1 MHVEKIYKQMKK
13 YFTISFFFLLFAL
26 SANAQNTENQPQ
38 EPGTV
43 QQVLDVI
50 IGDWI
55 PLGNR
60 ETNRFDYGR
69 IQTTPSINHLEGFRL
84 RAGVASNTRLHPH
97 LFVRGYVAYG
107 FRDERFK
114 YRGEMA
120 WAFNRPVYHENEFP
134 RNVLRLIHENDV
146 FAFGEMN
153 ARATHDRLLLT
164 YVNSHNAMT
173 YRIFTE
179 INYEKETLSGFAFM
193 AWARRSEI
201 APAPKLYFMQPPASL
216 VEMPHFYPHLITS
229 DVGISLR
236 YAFGESYEQY
246 RRRRRSTSPN
256 SPVLFLTHTV
266 GIDGFLGSEVGYH
279 RTQFS
284 AQKRFPI
291 GTAGRLDVVGEAVR
305 VWNAVPFPLL
315 AYNNQNIVH
324 IIESPRFFLNHA
336 TEFMADEVYTARF
349 TFVGD
354 NLLFSRIPFVGD
366 RLRIRELLAVR
377 ASYGRLSSRNYD
389 SMFAFPPHSRQYGN
403 RPFVE
408 GSIGLT
414 NILGI
419 LRVEYVH
426 RFTYRDLPQG
436 SLGKLGMVRVDLTL

>member
-1 MHVEKIYKQMKK
+1 MKK
-13 YFTISFFFLLFAL
+13 YFTISFFCLLFAI
-26 SANAQNTENQPQ
+26 STNAQETENQQ
-38 EPGTV
+38 ESGIV
-43 QQVLDVI
+43 QQALDII

-84 RAGVASNTRLHPH
+84 RAGVASNTRLHPNF
-97 LFVRGYVAYG
+97 FVRGYVAYG

-114 YRGEMA
+114 YRGEAA

-134 RNVLRLIHENDV
+134 RNLLRVIHENDI
-146 FAFGEMN
+146 FSFGEMN

-173 YRIFTE
+173 YRTFTE
-179 INYEKETLSGFAFM
+179 IHYEKETLSGFAFM

-201 APAPKLYFMQPPASL
+201 TSAPFTTNLVVGEPPL
-216 VEMPHFYPHLITS
+216 FLFPGHLITS

-236 YAFGESYEQY
+236 YAFDENYEQY
-246 RRRRRSTSPN
+246 RRRRRTASPR

-266 GIDGFLGSEVGYH
+266 GIDGFLGSQVGYH

-284 AQKRFPI
+284 AQKRFPLGSI
-291 GTAGRLDVVGEAVR
+291 GRLDVVSEAIR

-324 IIESPRFFLNHA
+324 NIESPRFFLNHA
-336 TEFMADEVYTARF
+336 TEFMADELYTARF

-377 ASYGRLSSRNYD
+377 ASYGRLSERNQQ
-389 SMFAFPPHSRQYGN
+389 SMFAFPPYWRKYGN

-414 NILGI
+414 NILGL
-419 LRVEYVH
+419 LRIEYVH
-426 RFTYRDLPQG
+426 RFTYRETEHLHP
-436 SLGKLGMVRVDLTL
+436 LGKLGMIRVDVTL

>member
-1 MHVEKIYKQMKK
+1 MKK
-13 YFTISFFFLLFAL
+13 SFTILFLCLLFAF
-26 SANAQNTENQPQ
+26 SANAQNTETGTEN
-38 EPGTV
+38 PGGF
-43 QQVLDVI
+43 QQFINVV

-55 PLGNR
+55 PIGNPA
-60 ETNRFDYGR
+60 TNRFDYGR
-69 IQTTPSINHLEGFRL
+69 IQTTPSFNHLEGFRL
-84 RAGVASNTRLHPH
+84 RGGLASNTRLHPN

-114 YRGEMA
+114 YRAEAA

-134 RNVLRLIHENDV
+134 RSVLRLIHENDV
-146 FAFGEMN
+146 FGFGEMN

-164 YVNSHNAMT
+164 YINSHNAMT

-179 INYEKETLSGFAFM
+179 LNYEKETRSGFAFM
-193 AWARRSEI
+193 TWVRRSDMMA
-201 APAPKLYFMQPPASL
+201 APFIPEDAALPQLSFPGN
-216 VEMPHFYPHLITS
+216 LITS

-236 YAFGESYEQY
+236 YAFGESYDQY

-266 GIDGFLGSEVGYH
+266 GIDGFLGSEVAYH

-284 AQKRFPI
+284 AQKRFPL
-291 GTAGRLDVVGEAVR
+291 GTIGRLDVVGEAVR
-305 VWNAVPFPLL
+305 VWNEVPFPLL

-354 NLLFSRIPFVGD
+354 NLLFSRIPVFGTT
-366 RLRIRELLAVR
+366 LRIRELMALR
-377 ASYGRLSSRNYD
+377 ASWGRLSTQNYE

-403 RPFVE
+403 TPFVE
-408 GSIGLT
+408 GSVGLT
-414 NILGI
+414 NIFGL

-426 RFTYRDLPQG
+426 RFTHRDLPAG
-436 SLGKLGMVRVDLTL
+436 SLGKLGMIRVDVTL